1 MNESAVRGAPLSPLG
16 KLIPVVI
23 AVFALSLTVGGGV
36 LAFGN
41 IGWLQQGDTA
51 QHYLGWAFYRLSP
64 WGFPIGLNPDFG
76 LELSSSIVFSD
87 SIPLL
92 AILFKPLS
100 PWLPDNFQYFGLWVW
115 ICFILQA
122 TFGFRL
128 AGLFSRSLVICSI
141 ACSFFV
147 LAPTMLLRLGGH
159 LALSAHFLILAMLFY
174 SLKGN
179 ASEGRWA
186 RVLLVP
192 CAALV
197 HPYLLVMVL
206 AIWLAGMLDRL
217 RGRQASWQ
225 SAAAEVV
232 VVMSL
237 LLVVCWQAGYFA
249 VSGGPTA
256 WGYGFYRANVL
267 SPFDSNGWSRLLP
280 DIPSGEGEGEGFAY
294 LGMGGLFLVL
304 AAVVGAILDRGRR
317 ARRVLAGHMVL
328 VIALLLMVVYSWS
341 DQLGVGRFHF
351 DTGYGRWL
359 GGIKDTFRATGR
371 FVWPAYYAVMLA
383 AIAALAS
390 FFRLRVAIALLVT
403 GLGLQ
408 LYDTSAGWRSLAHYR
423 TEAGSAWQTPLSSP
437 FWSAAASHYKKLRV
451 IPPANMPPDWRELA
465 SYAVKAK
472 MATDAVYLAR
482 IDQRGLERLALA
494 SEQMLASGRFDRD
507 TLFVLDERSSQ
518 KVRGHLGSRD
528 LLVRVDGHVV
538 LAPDG
543 RDCAA
548 CVGALPDTSSPDIV
562 TGEAIVGA
570 KGARL
575 ISGWSDLEQWGVWT
589 DGRRAKIEFDAPL
602 PGRFLLLIEG
612 YGYGPN
618 AGRQLLL
625 HVGDATSEVTLPA
638 QTGEMR
644 VSVDNAKGARVIE
657 FEIPSPT
664 QPSALG
670 SSKDNR
676 HLGLALVK
684 LRVEKIDYQE
694 LKE

>member
-1 MNESAVRGAPLSPLG
+1 
-16 KLIPVVI
+16 
-23 AVFALSLTVGGGV
+23 
-36 LAFGN
+36 
-41 IGWLQQGDTA
+41 
-51 QHYLGWAFYRLSP
+51 
-64 WGFPIGLNPDFG
+64 
-76 LELSSSIVFSD
+76 
-87 SIPLL
+87 
-92 AILFKPLS
+92 
-100 PWLPDNFQYFGLWVW
+100 
-115 ICFILQA
+115 
-122 TFGFRL
+122 
-128 AGLFSRSLVICSI
+128 
-141 ACSFFV
+141 
-147 LAPTMLLRLGGH
+147 
-159 LALSAHFLILAMLFY
+159 
-174 SLKGN
+174 
-179 ASEGRWA
+179 
-186 RVLLVP
+186 
-192 CAALV
+192 
-197 HPYLLVMVL
+197 
-206 AIWLAGMLDRL
+206 
-217 RGRQASWQ
+217 
-225 SAAAEVV
+225 
-232 VVMSL
+232 
-237 LLVVCWQAGYFA
+237 
-249 VSGGPTA
+249 
-256 WGYGFYRANVL
+256 
-267 SPFDSNGWSRLLP
+267 
-280 DIPSGEGEGEGFAY
+280 
-294 LGMGGLFLVL
+294 
-304 AAVVGAILDRGRR
+304 
-317 ARRVLAGHMVL
+317 
-328 VIALLLMVVYSWS
+328 
-341 DQLGVGRFHF
+341 
-351 DTGYGRWL
+351 
-359 GGIKDTFRATGR
+359 
-371 FVWPAYYAVMLA
+371 
-383 AIAALAS
+383 
-390 FFRLRVAIALLVT
+390 
-403 GLGLQ
+403 
-408 LYDTSAGWRSLAHYR
+408 
-423 TEAGSAWQTPLSSP
+423 
-437 FWSAAASHYKKLRV
+437 
-451 IPPANMPPDWRELA
+451 
-465 SYAVKAK
+465 

-602 PGRFLLLIEG
+602 PGHFLLLIEG